1 MNIMM
6 VPIVMMMMVIA
17 MMTISTTTGE
27 IAQQKIQIRTR
38 MTPSV
43 EESHTVHSRRDLS
56 LSEQQHPQQEQLQQ
70 KDGHILIPR
79 RRRDLHALPYKHT
92 HFQPP
97 ERPPQSIT
105 SITYYNDGST
115 EAPTVWWYDD
125 DAYDTDDGA
134 IDETMI
140 NRKKQLYEQEE
151 EQEHKHPSSSSS
163 INSIV
168 QQENESSLQSGS
180 SSTRSKSLV
189 MMVVGGR
196 RIPLI
201 TGCITII
208 FSTFC

>member
-6 VPIVMMMMVIA
+6 VPIVMMMVIA

-27 IAQQKIQIRTR
+27 NAQQAIQIRTR

-43 EESHTVHSRRDLS
+43 EESHTVHSRRDLP
-56 LSEQQHPQQEQLQQ
+56 LSEQQHRQQEQLQRKEGQ
-70 KDGHILIPR
+70 ILIP

-151 EQEHKHPSSSSS
+151 EQEHEHPSSSSS
-163 INSIV
+163 ISSIV
-168 QQENESSLQSGS
+168 QQENESSLQS
-180 SSTRSKSLV
+180 SSTSRSKSLM
-189 MMVVGGR
+189 MMVVGSR
-196 RIPLI
+196 RLSLI

-208 FSTFC
+208 ISSFC

>member
-6 VPIVMMMMVIA
+6 VPIVMMMVIA
-17 MMTISTTTGE
+17 MMKISTTTGE
-27 IAQQKIQIRTR
+27 IVQQEIKIRTR
-38 MTPSV
+38 ITPSV
-43 EESHTVHSRRDLS
+43 EKSSTVHSSNRRDLP
-56 LSEQQHPQQEQLQQ
+56 LSEQQHRQQEQLQR
-70 KDGHILIPR
+70 KDGQILIPRR

-125 DAYDTDDGA
+125 DAYYTDDGA

-151 EQEHKHPSSSSS
+151 EHEHPSSSSS
-163 INSIV
+163 ISSIV
-168 QQENESSLQSGS
+168 QQENESSLQS
-180 SSTRSKSLV
+180 SSTSRSKSLM
-189 MMVVGGR
+189 MMVVGSR
-196 RIPLI
+196 RLSLI

-208 FSTFC
+208 ISSFC

>member
-6 VPIVMMMMVIA
+6 VPIVMMVVIA

-27 IAQQKIQIRTR
+27 NVQQAIHIRTR

-43 EESHTVHSRRDLS
+43 EESHTVHSRRDLP
-56 LSEQQHPQQEQLQQ
+56 LSEQQYRQQEQLQQ
-70 KDGHILIPR
+70 KDGQILIPR

-97 ERPPQSIT
+97 ERLPQSVT
-105 SITYYNDGST
+105 SITYYSST
-115 EAPTVWWYDD
+115 ESPTVWWYDD

-151 EQEHKHPSSSSS
+151 EQEHEDPSSSSS
-163 INSIV
+163 ISSIV

-180 SSTRSKSLV
+180 SRSKSLM
-189 MMVVGGR
+189 MMVVGSR
-196 RIPLI
+196 RLSLI

-208 FSTFC
+208 ISSIC